1 MELKHLTIIMLA
13 CSVLVACDKEEVE
26 PPVELVCVTG
36 TLRCSNTSLHTVQKV
51 LIRSSSATNW
61 TNYGTLDPG
70 ESISITL
77 APGSWDLK
85 FQGLSGGNG
94 CTESSLNIAACQTMG
109 RACSY

>member
-1 MELKHLTIIMLA
+1 MDLKLITSIMLLA
-13 CSVLVACDKEEVE
+13 IVLGACDKEEVE
-26 PPVELVCVTG
+26 PPIEPACITG

-77 APGSWDLK
+77 APGSWDIK
-85 FQGLSGGNG
+85 FQGLSGGSG
-94 CTESSLNIAACQTMG
+94 CNESSLNIAACQTVG